1 MSLNVVD
8 GVEILPVPLL
18 LVQSQSG
25 TSIEVPCRP
34 LRFLLLLP
42 VNASAGLWP

>member
-1 MSLNVVD
+1 MSLNIVD
-8 GVEILPVPLL
+8 GVEILPMLLL

-25 TSIEVPCRP
+25 ISIKVPCRP
-34 LRFLLLLP
+34 NRFLLLLL